1 LFARVTRYQIPEA
14 RFGEVVQAFRGALD
28 EIQQAE
34 GNKGGHLLI
43 DRDNSTAL
51 TVTFWETQAALQAS
65 EVAASRLR
73 SDSINAVDGDILT
86 VDRCEVALDFTEAAR
101 V

>member
-1 LFARVTRYQIPEA
+1 
-14 RFGEVVQAFRGALD
+14 
-28 EIQQAE
+28 
-34 GNKGGHLLI
+34 
-43 DRDNSTAL
+43 
-51 TVTFWETQAALQAS
+51 
-65 EVAASRLR
+65 LR